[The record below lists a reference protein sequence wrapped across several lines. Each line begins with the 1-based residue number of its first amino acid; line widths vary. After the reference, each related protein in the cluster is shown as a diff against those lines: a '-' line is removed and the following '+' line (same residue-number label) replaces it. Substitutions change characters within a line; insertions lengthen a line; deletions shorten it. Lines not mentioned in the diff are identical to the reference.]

1 MIKNK
6 TLLSITSV
14 LFLTT
19 LTACNECKDC
29 KRSGSLSPEKKCG
42 DELKKL
48 EADSLYTCD

>member
-1 MIKNK
+1 MKNK
-6 TLLSITSV
+6 TLQLITLV

-29 KRSGSLSPEKKCG
+29 KRRGSLSSEKKCG